1 MILWYNTIGMRA
13 LTSDLI
19 LLEKMEKNG
28 SWFSSHYKEIVEK
41 YKNEFIAIEDA
52 EIIAHNPRLDALL
65 EELKK
70 KGKNLSEILI
80 EFVAEKGTKFI
91 L

>member
-1 MILWYNTIGMRA
+1 MSL
-13 LTSDLI
+13 DLI

-28 SWFSSHYKEIVEK
+28 SWFSSHYNEIVEK
-41 YKNEFIAIEDA
+41 YKNEFVAIKDA
-52 EIIAHNPRLDALL
+52 KIIAHNPRLDALL

-80 EFVAEKGTKFI
+80 EFVTEKGAKFI

>member
-1 MILWYNTIGMRA
+1 MSL
-13 LTSDLI
+13 DLI

-28 SWFSSHYKEIVEK
+28 SWFSSHYNEIVEK

-52 EIIAHNPRLDALL
+52 KIIAHNPRLDALL

-80 EFVAEKGTKFI
+80 EFVTEKGTKFI